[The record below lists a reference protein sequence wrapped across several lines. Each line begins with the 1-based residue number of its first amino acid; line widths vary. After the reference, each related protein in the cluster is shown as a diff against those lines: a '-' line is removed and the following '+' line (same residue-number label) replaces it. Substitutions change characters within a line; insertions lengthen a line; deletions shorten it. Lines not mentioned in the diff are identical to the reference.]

1 VWQGTASVAK
11 AFVSNKLKD
20 RIPWYLKIP
29 IKIMISRFPVEP
41 RFWQD
46 INVFRAGTMDS
57 PECAFAIFK
66 LHYDAANLQ
75 SLIGCSVLEIG
86 PGNSGLT
93 AIFARSVGASR
104 TWLIDT
110 EPLASQDARL
120 FRETEHLL
128 LKTGLPALNIGAVTS
143 VDEALRRLNAS
154 YLTAGLE
161 SLKKIPDAEVDFL
174 FSNAVLEHVRLGEF
188 SNVIA
193 ETRRILKPT
202 GIASHVIDFRDHL
215 QHGLN
220 NLRFPERV
228 WESEFMARSGFYT
241 NRIPWPDMERI
252 FRSAGFSVELRNIEC
267 WPDGLPTKQSSMARS
282 FRQMSADSLKVMAAH
297 VLLRPLT

>member
-1 VWQGTASVAK
+1 VIK

-29 IKIMISRFPVEP
+29 IKVAISRFPVGP

-57 PECAFAIFK
+57 PECAFDIFK
-66 LHYDAANLQ
+66 LHYDVANLQ
-75 SLIGCSVLEIG
+75 NLRGCSVLEIG

-93 AIFARSVGASR
+93 AVFAQSFGASR

-110 EPLASQDARL
+110 EPLASQDVSL
-120 FRETEHLL
+120 FRKAEQFLR
-128 LKTGLPALNIGAVTS
+128 KTGLPAANLGAVTS
-143 VDEALRRLNAS
+143 VDEALTSLNAF

-161 SLKKIPDAEVDFL
+161 SLKTIPDAEVDFV

-188 SNVIA
+188 RHVIA
-193 ETRRILKPT
+193 ETRRILKST
-202 GIASHVIDFRDHL
+202 GTASHVIDFRDHL

-220 NLRFPERV
+220 SLRFPERV

-241 NRIPWPDMERI
+241 NRIPFPDMERI
-252 FRSAGFSVELRNIEC
+252 FRSAGFSVELPRIQC
-267 WPDGLPTKQSSMARS
+267 WPNGLPTKQSSMARS
-282 FRQMSADSLKVMAAH
+282 FRQMSPDSLRVMGAH
-297 VLLRPLT
+297 VLLRPCTSP

>member
-1 VWQGTASVAK
+1 VLK
-11 AFVSNKLKD
+11 AIISNKLKN

-57 PECAFAIFK
+57 PECAFDIFK
-66 LHYDAANLQ
+66 LHYEAANLQ
-75 SLIGCSVLEIG
+75 NLRGCSVLEIG

-93 AIFARSVGASR
+93 AVFAQSFGASR

-110 EPLASQDARL
+110 EPLASQDACL
-120 FRETEHLL
+120 FRGAEQFL
-128 LKTGLPALNIGAVTS
+128 LKTGLPAPNLGAATS
-143 VDEALRRLNAS
+143 VDEALTRLKAF

-161 SLKKIPDAEVDFL
+161 SFKKVPDAEVDFL

-188 SNVIA
+188 ADLIA

-220 NLRFPERV
+220 SLRFPERV

-241 NRIPWPDMERI
+241 NRIPFPDMERI
-252 FRSAGFSVELRNIEC
+252 FRGAGFSVELLQVQR
-267 WPDGLPTKQSSMARS
+267 WPNGLPTKQSSMARS
-282 FRQMSADSLKVMAAH
+282 FRQMSADSLRVVGAH
-297 VLLRPLT
+297 VLLRPRTQP

>member
-1 VWQGTASVAK
+1 VLK
-11 AFVSNKLKD
+11 AFISNKVKD
-20 RIPWYLKIP
+20 RIPWYIKMP
-29 IKIMISRFPVEP
+29 IKIVISRFPVEP
-41 RFWQD
+41 RFWQE

-57 PECAFAIFK
+57 PECAFDIFK
-66 LHYDAANLQ
+66 VHYEATNLR
-75 SLIGCSVLEIG
+75 SLSDCSVLEIG

-93 AIFARSVGASR
+93 AVFAQSFGASR

-120 FRETEHLL
+120 FLGAEQLL
-128 LKTGLPALNIGAVTS
+128 LKAGLSAPHLGAVTS
-143 VDEALRRLNAS
+143 VDEALTRLNAF
-154 YLTAGLE
+154 YLTTGLE
-161 SLKKIPDAEVDFL
+161 SLKKIPEAEVDFL
-174 FSNAVLEHVRLGEF
+174 FSNAVLEHVRLREF
-188 SNVIA
+188 ADLIA

-252 FRSAGFSVELRNIEC
+252 FRGAGFSVELIRVQH
-267 WPDGLPTKQSSMARS
+267 WPDGLPTRQGSMARP
-282 FRQMSADSLKVMAAH
+282 FKQMSAANLKVMAAH
-297 VLLRPLT
+297 VLLRPLKRP